1 MSTKNDPGP
10 FDCYANAK
18 PDEPMFVLLGRDRHA
33 AVLVHLWAAMRRL
46 ECNGD
51 LQEQSAIV
59 EAEKCA
65 NDLALYCM
73 DLGKEPVGAQG
84 IAMGVAMFAEMVG
97 AVITIGQEPLQP
109 LRMGNYRH
117 TVQVRVKPQPAP
129 LMERAP

>member
-1 MSTKNDPGP
+1 MSTKESPGA

-33 AVLVHLWAAMRRL
+33 AVLVNLWAAMRRL
-46 ECNGD
+46 EGESPD
-51 LQEQSAIV
+51 VIE
-59 EAEKCA
+59 EADKRADE
-65 NDLALYCM
+65 LAMYCM
-73 DLGKEPVGAQG
+73 KLGKEPVGAQG
-84 IAMGVAMFAEMVG
+84 IALGVAMFAEMVG

-129 LMERAP
+129 LMERGNG